1 MSPFHGYHHKFHC
14 SPLILGCFGRL
25 QWRGFSF
32 LDFADDRCWVGGLGD
47 GAIGSAL
54 FSVSGVRSRKRV
66 FASAADA
73 TGELVM
79 AKRQMRGAEQVFSLD
94 GLLDAYLFEVLRRMQ
109 GSTRGA
115 RPPAFLAGDSRSSP
129 TSAPPSPC
137 WSPLCRTRWCLT
149 SPSADRTGSSKLFH
163 KIQQSYNAV
172 N

>member
-1 MSPFHGYHHKFHC
+1 
-14 SPLILGCFGRL
+14 
-25 QWRGFSF
+25 

-54 FSVSGVRSRKRV
+54 FSISGVRSRKRV

-79 AKRQMRGAEQVFSLD
+79 AKRQMRGGGAEQVFSLD
-94 GLLDAYLFEVLRRMQ
+94 GLLDAYLFEVLRRVQ

-129 TSAPPSPC
+129 ASAPSSPC

-149 SPSADRTGSSKLFH
+149 FLSADRTRSSELFH
-163 KIQQSYNAV
+163 KIQQSCNAV